1 MAEHKAYDAPEH
13 GAERWKIARA
23 KRAARLEDDE
33 DNDDDFDRND
43 FLCPGDVIQYRL
55 HPELW
60 DSEMVTDD
68 EDEYDEEEDEYDD
81 EYDELEEEPDKDE
94 VEDFLEAMSKEQVDL
109 EELGRAARAAVEEF
123 QSETVKENEMEDLG
137 MGAGSVGELFESR
150 AERPET
156 DWSQFTV
163 AQLRDELRSRGLHT
177 AGKKADLVAMLTAD
191 DLEPST
197 EEEMAWKTD
206 IEETS
211 KQEIEQVAQ
220 GEPDLDELG
229 RAARAAVEV
238 FEGDN
243 KSELEFEAMTVNEL
257 KDELRNRGL
266 KITGRKAEL
275 IQ

>member
-1 MAEHKAYDAPEH
+1 
-13 GAERWKIARA
+13 
-23 KRAARLEDDE
+23 
-33 DNDDDFDRND
+33 
-43 FLCPGDVIQYRL
+43 
-55 HPELW
+55 
-60 DSEMVTDD
+60 
-68 EDEYDEEEDEYDD
+68 
-81 EYDELEEEPDKDE
+81 
-94 VEDFLEAMSKEQVDL
+94 
-109 EELGRAARAAVEEF
+109 
-123 QSETVKENEMEDLG
+123 

-150 AERPET
+150 AEQPET

-177 AGKKADLVAMLTAD
+177 AGKKADLEVMLTAD

>member
-1 MAEHKAYDAPEH
+1 M
-13 GAERWKIARA
+13 
-23 KRAARLEDDE
+23 
-33 DNDDDFDRND
+33 
-43 FLCPGDVIQYRL
+43 
-55 HPELW
+55 
-60 DSEMVTDD
+60 
-68 EDEYDEEEDEYDD
+68 
-81 EYDELEEEPDKDE
+81 
-94 VEDFLEAMSKEQVDL
+94 
-109 EELGRAARAAVEEF
+109 
-123 QSETVKENEMEDLG
+123 
-137 MGAGSVGELFESR
+137 
-150 AERPET
+150 
-156 DWSQFTV
+156 
-163 AQLRDELRSRGLHT
+163 
-177 AGKKADLVAMLTAD
+177 
-191 DLEPST
+191 